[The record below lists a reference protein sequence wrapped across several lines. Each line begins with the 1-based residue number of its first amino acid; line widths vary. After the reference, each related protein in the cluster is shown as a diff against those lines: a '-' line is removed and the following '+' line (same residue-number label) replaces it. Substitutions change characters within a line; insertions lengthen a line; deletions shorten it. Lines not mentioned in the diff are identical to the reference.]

1 MLTVPPVIARR
12 EVAGNRFFR
21 TLAEELS
28 TPGGVYTYNFIEST
42 WDAVIVV
49 PVLDDGRLVVERIY
63 RHPYHAYLHEFPAG
77 GIDAGEDPLAAAGRE
92 LEEETGWRAARLRPL
107 GSYLPLAGLV
117 RMRLHVVLA
126 EQLVQQG
133 TRSHEALELIEV
145 EECTLAQAWA
155 YAEGADASAFLLQG
169 LLLYERFLHAGRGEG
184 GPGAGR

>member
-1 MLTVPPVIARR
+1 MPSVPPIIGRR
-12 EVAGNRFFR
+12 EVAANRFFR

-28 TPGGVYTYNFIEST
+28 TPDGAYTYNFIAST

-49 PVLDDGRLVVERIY
+49 PVLGDGRLVVERIY
-63 RHPYHAYLHEFPAG
+63 RHPYQAYLHEFPAG
-77 GIDAGEDPLAAAGRE
+77 GIEHDEDPLTAGARE
-92 LEEETGWRAARLRPL
+92 LEEETGWRAARVRPL
-107 GSYLPLAGLV
+107 CTYLPMPGLV

-126 EQLVQQG
+126 EGLVQQG

-155 YAEGADASAFLLQG
+155 LAEGAQASAFLLQG
-169 LLLYERFLHAGRGEG
+169 LLLYERFLRTGGGRG